1 MNEFRE
7 PHLNFDNGRDPLERL
22 VEAFVGLSA
31 PEGPEAGVQQRL
43 IARLSGATSSGAA
56 SASSASTLA
65 PEMTRRPRGSAR
77 WWVGTLARQFMTLAA
92 GVAVLVAA
100 ALWATSRRQGVP
112 EQAAG
117 GGDLAAAPT
126 ANQDLVHNDATAFL
140 DRVLQSRGATPDVL
154 AMLSAMMKE
163 QRELAKSPRWQKAQA
178 QLSLALEKPE
188 VIGIGVGLLGT
199 LPVASYGR
207 F

>member
-31 PEGPEAGVQQRL
+31 PEGPDAAVQQRL
-43 IARLSGATSSGAA
+43 IARLSGAA
-56 SASSASTLA
+56 SAGAMSTLA
-65 PEMTRRPRGSAR
+65 SDIIPQRHSSAR
-77 WWVGTLARQFMTLAA
+77 WWVGALARQSMTLAA

-112 EQAAG
+112 EQVARG
-117 GGDLAAAPT
+117 GGGQIVATT
-126 ANQDLVHNDATAFL
+126 ANEDLVHNDVTAFL
-140 DRVLQSRGATPDVL
+140 DRVLQSRGATPDIL
-154 AMLSAMMKE
+154 AMVSAMVKE
-163 QRELAKSPRWQKAQA
+163 QRELSKSPRWQKAQA
-178 QLSLALEKPE
+178 RLSLALEKPE
-188 VIGIGVGLLGT
+188 VIGFGVGLLGT
-199 LPVASYGR
+199 LPLASYGR